1 MSAHSPG
8 SNCEDDF
15 GEGTLT
21 TYQALIDMY
30 ADSQETDEEDVEVR
44 VADGLPKL
52 ISCESKVLNNL
63 GSQTKN
69 YIAGYVIKKLNT
81 ALFHNC
87 FTCLSQVCSSTI
99 TKEHKLTVAR
109 DYKPDNKYLLKYPIV
124 ILLY

>member
-8 SNCEDDF
+8 SNCEEDF

-30 ADSQETDEEDVEVR
+30 ANSHETDEEDVEVR

-52 ISCESKVLNNL
+52 ISCESTVLNNL

-69 YIAGYVIKKLNT
+69 YISGM
-81 ALFHNC
+81 
-87 FTCLSQVCSSTI
+87 
-99 TKEHKLTVAR
+99 
-109 DYKPDNKYLLKYPIV
+109 
-124 ILLY
+124 